1 MRSYNILLADGTSE
15 TVQAPENA
23 TKEQLAEAINR
34 QRDVSFRYST
44 SRKDRVAEREA
55 KLDQLRAELSKARER
70 SSEAQ
75 RGSFSRGLD
84 IGTDLIAQAT
94 GSGLEGIGSILG
106 LEGLEEY
113 GAEVALENEADIQR
127 KSRYQTKF
135 DDIEGAGDFFSYLGG
150 VAAESA
156 PATAAGIAGG
166 IAAAAA
172 APVLGVGA
180 VVAGIAGATL
190 ANLPF
195 FYGMNRERQKEAI
208 DQGFRTEIS
217 EGAAFLTALPQALL
231 DGIVDRLLVGGAS
244 KLGITEK
251 ALTGG
256 GIFTRSTKGAGLGAV
271 VEAPTEIGQQ
281 ILERAQA
288 GLPLDN
294 EEALAEYRE
303 AGIAGGLLGGAI
315 RGTTSAAGIG
325 VDTTPALTTTP
336 TPDPDVGVEAADDT
350 GGIASRFLDPEYV
363 SSLELEGADRAAT
376 QLALEEILGRDPTAV
391 EPTAVR
397 PAETEPAEPTVVE
410 TVEAE
415 PTVAEAIE
423 PTEEE
428 ISRRMAAV
436 TDETLAATTE
446 TEAAREA
453 TETGGVEEAALEVA
467 PEVETE
473 AQPAPERPI
482 TAEDLKTFGI
492 RKGSKAAGFVGQD
505 LNNAEVRSDF
515 KAAVGKLKN
524 SLAIQDNIARTLENE
539 RQAQVTEVTEEP
551 SGVSVS
557 GDIQGAPESERD
569 SDTPVAVESG
579 RGTMGDVDDSSGRPA
594 TGTGRSDPA
603 LTPASKVETLEGMG
617 FKINGR
623 KGKKKKQEPK
633 PQQVAGVEVPTV
645 IELPNNEL
653 EFKFGD
659 TGPVFRGKQ
668 KEGVIDIEGA
678 PEITAFSKNEAVRKL
693 QAKVAG
699 TGLEAQA
706 GRALAGQT
714 ELLAVETEEAVTP
727 TETEAE
733 AKLRVEAEEEAMVEG
748 ISTKR
753 EVALSKEDTGGEAV
767 LSRKGLMQEARAMG
781 LSTAEA
787 REYTDAVLAGI
798 EGSNLDVGELYL
810 LGRGVK
816 GLDAPLP
823 NNAVTALQ
831 AGDIKSA
838 LEAVAK
844 STSNK
849 NIRQI
854 ARKLIPLVGTTR
866 VRFARLQENLPE
878 NASAIDRF
886 LSRKVSRITE
896 GSPVFGQY
904 YPGVESVL
912 NQLSADATIEEA
924 RIQARLADEIENTI
938 VLNQDTTE
946 GMSVATLLHEMTHAA
961 TINTL
966 AKPAHPVTAQLQTIY
981 DSVKDQLQG
990 LYGSE
995 SLEEFVAEAF
1005 SNPMFQQRLARINI
1019 KGEQI
1024 SAFDRFKNAIRKLF
1038 RVPKKK
1044 DTKPVSKEVNALIEQ
1059 ILAPAPQYRGLG
1071 TISNSSSPREVA
1083 AIGEALKNRTAG
1095 AFSKT
1100 SRKVLANRIKGIFS
1114 GPQNPASVTAKRVV
1128 GGFLPNSSI
1137 GDWADSLGLDGATD
1151 VLEAI
1156 ENQRGDLSR
1165 SEQVTRRKLLP
1176 ILQWGNKATKE
1187 IRDRFNDIVYTS
1199 TIEGVDPSKDL
1210 SAYTGKKLTIYKE
1223 LRREFDKL
1231 GPDGRRAYTNLRD
1244 FYKYQYDQLLKA
1256 LEGRIDELEAPQE
1269 VKTNLKNE
1277 LLGQLLRQAK
1287 EDPYFPLTRRGTY
1300 FLAVKDPKAQGN
1312 SAVFS
1317 FENNGDRNMAIDEF
1331 TEMGMDVEIFD
1342 PNDSTMYTG
1351 DSVPPAFVAN
1361 VLRTL
1366 DAQVGALDPNQ
1377 KIGYEAA
1384 REQITKLFIQSLP
1397 ESSFAKGLQKR
1408 KKTEGYDKDALEA
1421 ARTKGY
1427 DLARQA
1433 ARIKNSAII
1442 QSKLT
1447 SFLEKSKGGDSE
1459 VVREIRERA
1468 KFAMNPPKDN
1478 FAKNLNRMAFL
1489 WTIGFNASSALV
1501 NLSQIPLFA
1510 YPMLAGKYGYAN
1522 TSAAIKDAGKLFVG
1536 TPLNQTQETL
1546 FGGTRNAKSIR
1557 EALKG
1562 RDKLKNVMEATQD
1575 KAQPSL
1581 ENYYTVTESDGQL
1594 TYAVREDLDLS
1605 QEMKTELENLVPLV
1619 RLAARR
1625 GQLGSSFIAETL
1637 SVDTSG
1643 REIGRMDFVTNMS
1656 ALMFH
1661 TAEVMNRQ
1669 TTLVAAYKLALD
1681 KATKGKDL
1689 TESQLREAEQ
1699 KAAADAVYETQ
1710 QINGGA
1716 NLETGPRFA
1725 RSGIGR
1731 VALMYKNYGITMYY
1745 KMLKTAWEGTKAAYG
1760 GDTEAAKVAFKQLA
1774 GVHMSA
1780 LLLAGVQGL
1789 PLYGAATMIYD
1800 MLVGDESEEDF
1811 ETFVRRSLDNE
1822 MLYKGVLSEVT
1833 GLDVSKR
1840 VALTNLL
1847 FEADR
1852 FNSNPSPEESFMHFF
1867 GGPAWSVGSRAWE
1880 SFEDLWRGEDME
1892 RAFEGMAPG
1901 AVRNAYR
1908 ALRRYPRDE
1917 GILTRRGDPMYDDI
1931 TGGQLFAQLLGFPPT
1946 EYMNNMEEAS
1956 KAKRMNDAAANKR
1969 RRLLKRYYVAMRFG
1983 DFIEANNIRL
1993 EMAEFSGSR
2002 AVQQDPKLAI
2012 TPETI
2017 ERSMKAHARTTTKM
2031 HNGVLL
2037 SPAMRAAVEAEGF
2050 F

>member
-1 MRSYNILLADGTSE
+1 MRLYNVLLNDGTSE
-15 TVQAPENA
+15 TVEAPENA
-23 TKEQLAEAINR
+23 TREQLAEAINR
-34 QRDVSFRYST
+34 KRVGPSIYEAYS
-44 SRKDRVAEREA
+44 KEAVDRRRT
-55 KLDQLRAELSKARER
+55 KLTQLRSELAEAREKA
-70 SSEAQ
+70 SEAQ

-84 IGTDLIAQAT
+84 IGTDLVAQAT
-94 GSGLEGIGSILG
+94 GSGLEGIGSLLG

-135 DDIEGAGDFFSYLGG
+135 DDIEGAEDFFSYLGG

-172 APVLGVGA
+172 APVIGVGA
-180 VVAGIAGATL
+180 VAAGIAGATL

-208 DQGFRTEIS
+208 EQGFRTEIS

-231 DGIVDRLLVGGAS
+231 DGIVDRLLVGGVS
-244 KLGITEK
+244 KLGVTEK

-325 VDTTPALTTTP
+325 IDTDDTSDTTP
-336 TPDPDVGVEAADDT
+336 TPTPISDPDVGVEAADDT
-350 GGIASRFLDPEYV
+350 GGIASRFLDPEFV
-363 SSLELEGADRAAT
+363 SSQELEGADRTAT
-376 QLALEEILGRDPTAV
+376 KLALEEILARDPTATREEV
-391 EPTAVR
+391 KAKVAADPR
-397 PAETEPAEPTVVE
+397 VVE
-410 TVEAE
+410 AAQKEREEITSRLAAGAE
-415 PTVAEAIE
+415 L
-423 PTEEE
+423 TEEE
-428 ISRRMAAV
+428 ISQRMAAV

-453 TETGGVEEAALEVA
+453 TETGGVEEAAVETA

-492 RKGSKAAGFVGQD
+492 RKGSKAAKFVGQD

-539 RQAQVTEVTEEP
+539 RQAQVTEVTEES
-551 SGVSVS
+551 SGVSVPS
-557 GDIQGAPESERD
+557 DIQGAPEPEGD
-569 SDTPVAVESG
+569 GDTASTVESG
-579 RGTMGDVDDSSGRPA
+579 RGTVGDVDDSSGRPA

-603 LTPASKVETLEGMG
+603 LAPASKIETLEGMG

-623 KGKKKKQEPK
+623 EGKKKKQEPK
-633 PQQVAGVEVPTV
+633 PQQVAGVEAPTV
-645 IELPNNEL
+645 TELPNNEL

-693 QAKVAG
+693 QTKVAG
-699 TGLEAQA
+699 AGLEAQA
-706 GRALAGQT
+706 GRAIAGQA
-714 ELLAVETEEAVTP
+714 ELPAVETEETVTP
-727 TETEAE
+727 TED
-733 AKLRVEAEEEAMVEG
+733 VVEG

-767 LSRKGLMQEARAMG
+767 LSRKELMQEARAMG

-787 REYTDAVLAGI
+787 KEYTDAVLAGI
-798 EGSNLDVGELYL
+798 EGLNLDVGELYL

-823 NNAVTALQ
+823 SNAVTALQ

-838 LEAVAK
+838 LETVAK

-849 NIRQI
+849 DIRQI

-866 VRFARLQENLPE
+866 VRLARLQENLPE

-904 YPGVESVL
+904 YPGAESVL

-938 VLNQDTTE
+938 VLNQDTAE
-946 GMSVATLLHEMTHAA
+946 GMSVVTLLHEMTHAA

-966 AKPAHPVTAQLQTIY
+966 AQPSNPVTTQLRTIY
-981 DSVKDQLQG
+981 NSVKEQLQG

-1019 KGEQI
+1019 KGEQL
-1024 SAFDRFKNAIRKLF
+1024 SAFDRFKNAIRRLF
-1038 RVPKKK
+1038 RLPIKK

-1100 SRKVLANRIKGIFS
+1100 SREVLANRIKGIFS
-1114 GPQNPASVTAKRVV
+1114 GPQNPASVAAKRVV

-1187 IRDRFNDIVYTS
+1187 IRDRFNDVVYIS

-1244 FYKYQYDQLLKA
+1244 FYKYQYNQLLKA

-1287 EDPYFPLTRRGTY
+1287 EDPYFPLTRKGTY
-1300 FLAVKDPKAQGN
+1300 FLAVKDPKAQAN

-1366 DAQVGALDPNQ
+1366 DAQVGALEPNQ

-1433 ARIKNSAII
+1433 SRIKNSAII

-1447 SFLEKSKGGDSE
+1447 SFLEKSKGGDVE

-1546 FGGTRNAKSIR
+1546 FGGTRNARSIR

-1643 REIGRMDFVTNMS
+1643 RDISRADFITNMS

-1725 RSGIGR
+1725 RSGVGR

-1901 AVRNAYR
+1901 AIRNAYR

-1946 EYMNNMEEAS
+1946 EYMNNMEESS

-1983 DFIEANNIRL
+1983 DFMEADNIRL
-1993 EMAEFSGSR
+1993 EMAEFSNSR

-2017 ERSMKAHARTTTKM
+2017 ERSMKAHERTTTRM

-2037 SPAMRAAVEAEGF
+2037 SPATRATVEAEGF

>member
-1 MRSYNILLADGTSE
+1 MRLYNVLLNDGTSE
-15 TVQAPENA
+15 TVEAPDDA
-23 TKEQLAEAINR
+23 TKEQLAAAINR
-34 QRDVSFRYST
+34 KRVGPSIYEAYS
-44 SRKDRVAEREA
+44 KEAVERRRT
-55 KLDQLRAELSKARER
+55 KLAQLRSELAEARER
-70 SSEAQ
+70 ASEAQ
-75 RGSFSRGLD
+75 RSSFSRGLD
-84 IGTDLIAQAT
+84 IGTDLVAQAT
-94 GSGLEGIGSILG
+94 GSGLEGIGSLLG

-150 VAAESA
+150 IAAESA

-172 APVLGVGA
+172 APVIGVGA
-180 VVAGIAGATL
+180 VAAGIAGATL

-208 DQGFRTEIS
+208 EQGFRTEIS

-231 DGIVDRLLVGGAS
+231 DGIVDRLLVGGVS
-244 KLGITEK
+244 KLGLTEK

-325 VDTTPALTTTP
+325 IDTTPTPTPTP
-336 TPDPDVGVEAADDT
+336 TPDPDTGVEITDDT
-350 GGIASRFLDPEYV
+350 EGPTSRFLDPEFV
-363 SSLELEGADRAAT
+363 SSQELEGADRAAV
-376 QLALEEILGRDPTAV
+376 QIAIEEALDR
-391 EPTAVR
+391 EPTATREEIKAQVAADPR
-397 PAETEPAEPTVVE
+397 VVE
-410 TVEAE
+410 AAQKEREEITSRLAAGAE
-415 PTVAEAIE
+415 L
-423 PTEEE
+423 TEEE
-428 ISRRMAAV
+428 ISRRMADV
-436 TDETLAATTE
+436 TDETLAGTIEREE
-446 TEAAREA
+446 TRGA
-453 TETGGVEEAALEVA
+453 TETGDVQEAVVEAA

-482 TAEDLKTFGI
+482 TAEDLKNFGI

-505 LNNAEVRSDF
+505 LNNAEVRSNFRD
-515 KAAVGKLKN
+515 AVSKLKN
-524 SLAIQDNIARTLENE
+524 SLVIQDNIARTLENE

-551 SGVSVS
+551 SRVSVS

-569 SDTPVAVESG
+569 TDTASVVESG
-579 RGTMGDVDDSSGRPA
+579 RGAVGDVDDSAGRPV
-594 TGTGRSDPA
+594 TGTGDIDPA
-603 LTPASKVETLEGMG
+603 LTPASKVEALEGMG

-623 KGKKKKQEPK
+623 KGKKRKKQEPK
-633 PQQVAGVEVPTV
+633 PRQVAGVEVPTV
-645 IELPNNEL
+645 TELPNNEL

-699 TGLEAQA
+699 AGLEAQA
-706 GRALAGQT
+706 GRAIAGQE
-714 ELLAVETEEAVTP
+714 ELPVVETQEAVTP
-727 TETEAE
+727 TEDV
-733 AKLRVEAEEEAMVEG
+733 VEDVSA
-748 ISTKR
+748 KR
-753 EVALSKEDTGGEAV
+753 EVALAKKETGGEAV
-767 LSRKGLMQEARAMG
+767 LDRKELMQEARDMG
-781 LSTAEA
+781 LSPAEA
-787 REYTDAVLAGI
+787 KEYTDAVLAGI

-823 NNAVTALQ
+823 SNAVTALQ
-831 AGDIKSA
+831 AGDLKGA

-844 STSNK
+844 STDNK

-854 ARKLIPLVGTTR
+854 AKKLVPMVGTTR

-904 YPGVESVL
+904 YPGAESVL

-938 VLNQDTTE
+938 VLNQDTAE
-946 GMSVATLLHEMTHAA
+946 GMSVVTLLHEMTHAA

-966 AKPAHPVTAQLQTIY
+966 AQPSNPVTAQLRTIY
-981 DSVKDQLQG
+981 DSVKEQLQG

-1024 SAFDRFKNAIRKLF
+1024 SAFDRFKNAIRRLF
-1038 RVPKKK
+1038 RLPIKK
-1044 DTKPVSKEVNALIEQ
+1044 DTKPVSKEVDALIEQ

-1100 SRKVLANRIKGIFS
+1100 DRKVLANRIKGIFS
-1114 GPQNPASVTAKRVV
+1114 GPQNPASVTAKRIIA
-1128 GGFLPNSSI
+1128 GFLPNSSV
-1137 GDWADSLGLDGATD
+1137 GDWADSLNLDGATD

-1165 SEQVTRRKLLP
+1165 SEQVARRKLLP

-1187 IRDRFNDIVYTS
+1187 VRDRFNNIVYTS

-1223 LRREFDKL
+1223 LRKEFDKL
-1231 GPDGRRAYTNLRD
+1231 GPSGRRAYTNLRN

-1277 LLGQLLRQAK
+1277 LLGQLLRQA
-1287 EDPYFPLTRRGTY
+1287 
-1300 FLAVKDPKAQGN
+1300 N

-1366 DAQVGALDPNQ
+1366 DAQVGALEPNQ

-1447 SFLEKSKGGDSE
+1447 SFLEKSKGGDAE

-1468 KFAMNPPKDN
+1468 KFAMNPPRDDL
-1478 FAKNLNRMAFL
+1478 AKNLNRMAFL

-1510 YPMLAGKYGYAN
+1510 YPMLAGKYGYTN

-1546 FGGTRNAKSIR
+1546 FGGTRNARSIR

-1562 RDKLKNVMEATQD
+1562 RDKLKNVMEAMQD

-1594 TYAVREDLDLS
+1594 TYTVREDLNLS
-1605 QEMKTELENLVPLV
+1605 QEKKTELENIIPLV

-1643 REIGRMDFVTNMS
+1643 RDISRADFVTNMS

-1699 KAAADAVYETQ
+1699 KAAEEAVYETQ

-1745 KMLKTAWEGTKAAYG
+1745 KMLKTAWEGTKAAFG

-1892 RAFEGMAPG
+1892 RAFEGMVPG

-1908 ALRRYPRDE
+1908 ALVRYPRDE

-1931 TGGQLFAQLLGFPPT
+1931 TGGQLLAQLLGFPPT
-1946 EYMNNMEEAS
+1946 EYMNNMEESS

-1983 DFIEANNIRL
+1983 DFIEADNIRL
-1993 EMAEFSGSR
+1993 EMAEFSNSR

-2017 ERSMKAHARTTTKM
+2017 ERSMKAHERTTTRM

-2037 SPAMRAAVEAEGF
+2037 SPAMRANVEAEGF